1 MTDSEKLAKLE
12 KEIARAKE
20 KLNKRRAELREKDL
34 ERRKKEFDRMPIE
47 LRKAFET
54 VGWSPYQSGQV
65 VRRECGDLSVK
76 K

>member
-34 ERRKKEFDRMPIE
+34 EGGEK
-47 LRKAFET
+47 
-54 VGWSPYQSGQV
+54 
-65 VRRECGDLSVK
+65 
-76 K
+76 